1 MAMAVAL
8 AVTAGYF
15 LSIFLWISFKI
26 MIEKANLYWQPFLIY
41 LAEFLFFSI
50 FFFEYLIKMWTTLA
64 EFCWQWKKTS
74 VSMKKLMKIAVLLL
88 WIFFKRMSKF
98 GHLCWYIVDIFG
110 FFLWISFKAWWFFQL
125 DSVTKFEWA
134 CWYDAKVDIHRQYFR
149 FFLRIEKSWYG

>member
-8 AVTAGYF
+8 AVTADYF

-26 MIEKANLYWQPFLIY
+26 MIEKANLYWQPFLIC
-41 LAEFLFFSI
+41 LAEFSFFSI

-98 GHLCWYIVDIFG
+98 VDIFG
-110 FFLWISFKAWWFFQL
+110 FFLWISFKAWW
-125 DSVTKFEWA
+125 SVTKIEWA

>member
-8 AVTAGYF
+8 AVTADYF

-64 EFCWQWKKTS
+64 EFCWRWKKTS

-98 GHLCWYIVDIFG
+98 VDIFG
-110 FFLWISFKAWWFFQL
+110 FFLWISFKAWW
-125 DSVTKFEWA
+125 SVTKIEWA
-134 CWYDAKVDIHRQYFR
+134 CRYDAQYFL

>member
-110 FFLWISFKAWWFFQL
+110 FFLWISFKAVSYTHL
-125 DSVTKFEWA
+125 TLPTKA
-134 CWYDAKVDIHRQYFR
+134 
-149 FFLRIEKSWYG
+149 